1 MASQRIIDTPPT
13 AAPQV
18 LISGSEGFHDWLRQQ
33 QISLAFTT
41 YQTNR
46 LFLLGCK
53 EDGRLAVNERLF
65 DKPMGLFLD
74 HDSLLMA
81 CRYQIWQLENRLGAE
96 ETHQGADRL
105 YVPSVAYTTGDIN
118 AHDVVMTAS
127 RRLLFMNTDFS
138 CLAAL
143 KPGYSFEPVW
153 QPPFIKKLVAED
165 RCHLNGLALEDGEP
179 AYATACSRTDT
190 AAGWRDHRVQG
201 GVAMHIPSNEIVLD
215 GLSMPHSPRYYRGR
229 LWLLNSGTGELGY
242 LDDGRFNPVT
252 FLPGFVRGLAFHG
265 DYAMVGLSKL
275 RSKSFSGLK
284 LEDRLAVLGTESQC
298 GLAVIDLN
306 TGHVVHTLTISAVV
320 EELFDVVVLPGVRQ
334 PRALGFQGDDIDRLV
349 NFPGSKGLM
358 VTKPTVHRPG
368 LSAEVQVAGLPRL
381 SQLADVA
388 PAAPAAPP
396 PQEGQVKFQ
405 RVFHLTPDNLLPY
418 DAMTSPSLKARW
430 QTQPQRGELLGVSA
444 SVGGAMVGFAIAEK
458 WTDTEDQPCAEL
470 ISLYVLPTHRPEVL
484 APALSAHLEALVGM
498 ALSDTAS
505 R

>member
-1 MASQRIIDTPPT
+1 MTDVPRPAASPAAAEQ
-13 AAPQV
+13 AAPARPLQREV
-18 LISGSEGFHDWLRQQ
+18 SMQASPGLAGWLTGLD
-33 QISLAFTT
+33 ISLGFST

-201 GVAMHIPSNEIVLD
+201 GVALHIPSNEIVLD
-215 GLSMPHSPRYYRGR
+215 GLSMPHSPRWHRGT
-229 LWLLNSGTGELGY
+229 LYMLNSGGGSYTVY
-242 LDDGRFNPVT
+242 LTLPTDAASTAAAAFDSDVWLLADGGGRW
-252 FLPGFVRGLAFHG
+252 
-265 DYAMVGLSKL
+265 
-275 RSKSFSGLK
+275 SFRTQAG
-284 LEDRLAVLGTESQC
+284 
-298 GLAVIDLN
+298 
-306 TGHVVHTLTISAVV
+306 
-320 EELFDVVVLPGVRQ
+320 
-334 PRALGFQGDDIDRLV
+334 
-349 NFPGSKGLM
+349 
-358 VTKPTVHRPG
+358 PTV
-368 LSAEVQVAGLPRL
+368 
-381 SQLADVA
+381 
-388 PAAPAAPP
+388 
-396 PQEGQVKFQ
+396 
-405 RVFHLTPDNLLPY
+405 
-418 DAMTSPSLKARW
+418 W
-430 QTQPQRGELLGVSA
+430 
-444 SVGGAMVGFAIAEK
+444 
-458 WTDTEDQPCAEL
+458 
-470 ISLYVLPTHRPEVL
+470 
-484 APALSAHLEALVGM
+484 
-498 ALSDTAS
+498 
-505 R
+505 